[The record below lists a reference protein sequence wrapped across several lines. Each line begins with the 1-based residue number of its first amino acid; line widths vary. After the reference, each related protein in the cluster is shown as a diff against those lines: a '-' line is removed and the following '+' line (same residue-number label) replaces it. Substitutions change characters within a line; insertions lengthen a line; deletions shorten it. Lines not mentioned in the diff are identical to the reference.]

1 MRWSAMPMMS
11 WSLSVQVTGGPNLL
25 ISVPPE
31 PIEAID
37 RITVDI
43 GPGED
48 KLIDLQPG
56 VSGQLRLLV
65 IESSKYADEVS
76 FFFENSGGER
86 WPTSPAT
93 VALNIGPQVYST
105 STGGLIAINPHK
117 IGVKNST
124 GESIEIRVFVARDA
138 TA

>member
-1 MRWSAMPMMS
+1 MTMMS
-11 WSLSVQVTGGPNLL
+11 WSLSVQVSGGPNVM

-37 RITVDI
+37 RITV
-43 GPGED
+43 GVEPGET

-65 IESSKYADEVS
+65 IESSKYDDGVS
-76 FFFENSGGER
+76 FFFQQSSGER
-86 WPTSPAT
+86 WPPIPDA
-93 VALNIGPQVYST
+93 VELNISPQIYSA
-105 STGGLIAINPHK
+105 STGGLIGIDPHK
-117 IGVKNST
+117 ISVENST
-124 GESIEIRVFVARDA
+124 GESIEIRVFVARNA